1 MFGFPFASSSEYSY
15 QLEIEKQPYSGEASY
30 GSSFT
35 SNMLT
40 PALIVRLYT
49 YNDDGEEVDNV
60 QPCMAQAKL
69 YTEDGTQA
77 LELVHTDESNMSR
90 ALLGQVVAVSQNTEV
105 NGEWGTYF
113 IFDSLS
119 ICVPGRYTIAV
130 KL

>member
-15 QLEIEKQPYSGEASY
+15 QLEIEKQPYNGEASY

-35 SNMLT
+35 SNVLT

-49 YNDDGEEVDNV
+49 YNEDGEEVDNL

-69 YTEDGTQA
+69 YAEDGTQA
-77 LELVHTDESNMSR
+77 LDLVYTDESNMSR

-105 NGEWGTYF
+105 NGEWVRGFGASGFNATQ
-113 IFDSLS
+113 S
-119 ICVPGRYTIAV
+119 
-130 KL
+130 K